1 MTELYLDRVH
11 CFIKHLVTIHKAL
24 VMFTFLKR
32 VVWRIDGFPFCP
44 LNYSEVAPK
53 AFYFR
58 WYDIFGDNKLSVIH
72 PCVRFAIFNTVEFQ
86 TCILQYFHG
95 SVYRSHSLMWVKIFA
110 DLKMSFTESNCGT
123 GSEDGGN
130 CSGLESSMEDLEV
143 SSQASSGIVV
153 GGRYALFLTDF
164 LENIRSHTFLRV

>member
-1 MTELYLDRVH
+1 
-11 CFIKHLVTIHKAL
+11 
-24 VMFTFLKR
+24 
-32 VVWRIDGFPFCP
+32 
-44 LNYSEVAPK
+44 
-53 AFYFR
+53 
-58 WYDIFGDNKLSVIH
+58 
-72 PCVRFAIFNTVEFQ
+72 
-86 TCILQYFHG
+86 
-95 SVYRSHSLMWVKIFA
+95 MWVKIFA

-164 LENIRSHTFLRV
+164 LHTIRSHTYFSKGVTMNISFSGRKSWF